1 MLTLWRSLINC
12 ELLRFVARLCAN
24 FLEAV
29 NHDHIAIKKN
39 KKQKGL
45 SVIWHF
51 GPGLVKSE
59 VIYMVQY

>member
-29 NHDHIAIKKN
+29 NHDHIAKKN
-39 KKQKGL
+39 KQKGL

-59 VIYMVQY
+59 VIDMVQY